1 VNVPV
6 STAYNHFTQ
15 FEEFSKFM
23 EGVKEITQLDDKLTH
38 WKVEVAG
45 HTREFNSEITDQV
58 PDQLIAWRSTTAPL
72 NAGHVVFEE

>member
-1 VNVPV
+1 
-6 STAYNHFTQ
+6 
-15 FEEFSKFM
+15 
-23 EGVKEITQLDDKLTH
+23 VKEITQLDDKLTH